1 MIADFPTDEDT
12 RMIEIELRE
21 CDAFASSAMN
31 YFNYFTEIEEEF
43 VKRRGSHMLVS
54 PLDWTLIE
62 TWKQRGIPLYIV
74 LRGINSSFDG
84 YDQRL
89 NRGRKVNSL
98 FFCQQEVEALFQEHV
113 ESRVGAVHGSGNG
126 APQNGNGDSQ
136 FTPAAI
142 IDFLKGQCETLW
154 RLEAKHTDPTLKE
167 TFTRTSERLSQL
179 IQDLEL
185 TGVASPELLEM
196 DLMMIEEVILD
207 SLREHA
213 GEEKLKQL
221 RKEGNDR
228 LRRYKQSMEREVYEQ
243 TISNFVTQRLRE
255 IHQVP
260 RLSLFY
266 L

>member
-1 MIADFPTDEDT
+1 M
-12 RMIEIELRE
+12 
-21 CDAFASSAMN
+21 MN

-62 TWKQRGIPLYIV
+62 TWKRRGIPLHIV

-84 YDQRL
+84 YEQRL

-98 FFCQQEVEALFQEHV
+98 FFCQQEVEALFQEYV
-113 ESRVGAVHGSGNG
+113 ESRVGAANGAGNG
-126 APQNGNGDSQ
+126 AAQNGNGASQ
-136 FTPAAI
+136 FAPAAAVE
-142 IDFLKGQCETLW
+142 FLKAQCEALW
-154 RLEAKHTDPTLKE
+154 RLKAKHLDPALKE
-167 TFTRTSERLSQL
+167 TLVRASERLSQ
-179 IQDLEL
+179 IIEDLE
-185 TGVASPELLEM
+185 TSGAVSPELLEM

-207 SLREHA
+207 GLREQV
-213 GEEKLKQL
+213 GEEKLGRL
-221 RKEGNDR
+221 REEADGK

-243 TISNFVTQRLRE
+243 TAGNFVAQRLRE
-255 IHQVP
+255 IYEVP

>member
-1 MIADFPTDEDT
+1 MI
-12 RMIEIELRE
+12 MIELRE
-21 CDAFASSAMN
+21 CDALAPPAMN

-62 TWKQRGIPLYIV
+62 TWKQRGIPLHIV

-84 YDQRL
+84 YDRRL
-89 NRGRKVNSL
+89 SRGRKVNSL
-98 FFCQQEVEALFQEHV
+98 FFCQQEVEAQFQEYI
-113 ESRVGAVHGSGNG
+113 ESRVGAVHSATNG
-126 APQNGNGDSQ
+126 ASQNGDGDTQ
-136 FTPAAI
+136 FTPAAVI
-142 IDFLKGQCETLW
+142 EFLKGQCEALW
-154 RLEAKHTDPTLKE
+154 RLEAKHNDQSLKE
-167 TFTRTSERLSQL
+167 TFTRTSERLSQ
-179 IQDLEL
+179 IIEDLEL
-185 TGVASPELLEM
+185 TGVISPEMLEM

-207 SLREHA
+207 GLREHA
-213 GEEKLKQL
+213 GDETLRQL
-221 RKEGNDR
+221 RKEANDK

-243 TISNFVTQRLRE
+243 TISNFVAQRLRE

>member
-1 MIADFPTDEDT
+1 VERLGYST
-12 RMIEIELRE
+12 
-21 CDAFASSAMN
+21 MN
-31 YFNYFTEIEEEF
+31 YFNYFTEIEGEF

-62 TWKQRGIPLYIV
+62 TWKKRGIPLHIV

-98 FFCQQEVEALFQEHV
+98 FFCQQEVEALFQEYV
-113 ESRVGAVHGSGNG
+113 ESRVGASNGAIGGDGNG
-126 APQNGNGDSQ
+126 ATQNGAASSQ

-142 IDFLKGQCETLW
+142 IEFLKAQCEALW
-154 RLEAKHTDPTLKE
+154 RMEARQIDPIFREAL
-167 TFTRTSERLSQL
+167 RRVSERLSQ
-179 IQDLEL
+179 IIEDMESSRA
-185 TGVASPELLEM
+185 VSPELLEM

-207 SLREHA
+207 GLKEHA
-213 GEEKLKQL
+213 GEEKLRQL
-221 RKEGNDR
+221 RKEAGEK

-243 TISNFVTQRLRE
+243 TLDNFVAQRLRE
-255 IHQVP
+255 IHDVP

>member
-1 MIADFPTDEDT
+1 MNERDRVGRVGRLGIST
-12 RMIEIELRE
+12 
-21 CDAFASSAMN
+21 MN

-62 TWKQRGIPLYIV
+62 TWKRRGIPLHIV

-98 FFCQQEVEALFQEHV
+98 FFCQQEVEALFQDYV
-113 ESRVGAVHGSGNG
+113 ESRVGAANGAGNG
-126 APQNGNGDSQ
+126 ASQNGNGASQ
-136 FTPAAI
+136 NGAGASQSAPAAVVE
-142 IDFLKGQCETLW
+142 FLKAQCEALW
-154 RLEAKHTDPTLKE
+154 RLEAKRLAPALKE
-167 TFTRTSERLSQL
+167 TFARASERLSQ
-179 IQDLEL
+179 IIEDLESS
-185 TGVASPELLEM
+185 GAVSPELLEM

-207 SLREHA
+207 GLREQA
-213 GEEKLKQL
+213 GEENLGRL
-221 RKEGNDR
+221 RIEADGK

-243 TISNFVTQRLRE
+243 TVGNFVAQRLRE
-255 IHQVP
+255 LHEVP

>member
-1 MIADFPTDEDT
+1 MKKTHE
-12 RMIEIELRE
+12 RIEIELKVSE
-21 CDAFASSAMN
+21 ALAPSAMN

-43 VKRRGSHMLVS
+43 VKRRGSHMMVS

-62 TWKQRGIPLYIV
+62 TWKQRGIPLHIV
-74 LRGINSSFDG
+74 LRGISSSFEA

-98 FFCQQEVEALFQEHV
+98 FFCQQEVEALFQEYV

-142 IDFLKGQCETLW
+142 IDFLKGQCEALW
-154 RLEAKHTDPTLKE
+154 RLEAKHTSLALKE
-167 TFTRTSERLSQL
+167 TFTRTSERLLQ
-179 IQDLEL
+179 IIEDLER
-185 TGVASPELLEM
+185 TGVISPELLEM

-207 SLREHA
+207 GLREHA
-213 GEEKLKQL
+213 GEENLKQL

-228 LRRYKQSMEREVYEQ
+228 LRGYKQGMEREVYEQ
-243 TISNFVTQRLRE
+243 TISNFVAQRLRE
-255 IHQVP
+255 QHQVP

>member
-1 MIADFPTDEDT
+1 
-12 RMIEIELRE
+12 
-21 CDAFASSAMN
+21 MN

-62 TWKQRGIPLYIV
+62 TWKRRGIPLHIV

-84 YDQRL
+84 YDQKL

-98 FFCQQEVEALFQEHV
+98 FFCQQEVEALFQEYV
-113 ESRVGAVHGSGNG
+113 DSRVGAAHGAGNG
-126 APQNGNGDSQ
+126 ASKNGNGASQNGNGASQNGNGASQ
-136 FTPAAI
+136 FAHGVVVE
-142 IDFLKGQCETLW
+142 FLKEQCEALW
-154 RLEAKHTDPTLKE
+154 RLEAKHLDPALKE
-167 TFTRTSERLSQL
+167 TFARASERLSQ
-179 IQDLEL
+179 IIEDLESS
-185 TGVASPELLEM
+185 GAISPELLEM

-207 SLREHA
+207 GLREHA
-213 GEEKLKQL
+213 GEERLGQL
-221 RKEGNDR
+221 RKEAEEK

-243 TISNFVTQRLRE
+243 TIDNFVAQRLRE
-255 IHQVP
+255 INAVP

>member
-1 MIADFPTDEDT
+1 M
-12 RMIEIELRE
+12 
-21 CDAFASSAMN
+21 MN

-62 TWKQRGIPLYIV
+62 TWKRRGIPLHIV

-98 FFCQQEVEALFQEHV
+98 FFCQQEVEALFQEYV
-113 ESRVGAVHGSGNG
+113 ESRVGAANGAGNG
-126 APQNGNGDSQ
+126 AAQNGNGASQ
-136 FTPAAI
+136 FAPAAI
-142 IDFLKGQCETLW
+142 IEFLKAQCEALW
-154 RLEAKHTDPTLKE
+154 RLEAKHLDPALKE
-167 TFTRTSERLSQL
+167 TFARASERLSQ
-179 IQDLEL
+179 IIEDLE
-185 TGVASPELLEM
+185 TSGVLSPELLEL

-207 SLREHA
+207 GLREHA
-213 GEEKLKQL
+213 GEEKLGRL
-221 RKEGNDR
+221 RKEADDK
-228 LRRYKQSMEREVYEQ
+228 LRRYKQSMQREVYEQ
-243 TISNFVTQRLRE
+243 TAGNFVAQRLRE
-255 IHQVP
+255 IHEVP

>member
-1 MIADFPTDEDT
+1 M
-12 RMIEIELRE
+12 
-21 CDAFASSAMN
+21 MN
-31 YFNYFTEIEEEF
+31 YFNYFTEIEGEF

-62 TWKQRGIPLYIV
+62 TWKRRGIPLHVV

-98 FFCQQEVEALFQEHV
+98 FFCQQEVEALYQEYV
-113 ESRVGAVHGSGNG
+113 ESRVGASNG
-126 APQNGNGDSQ
+126 AVGGDGGGAAQNGAAAQ
-136 FTPAAI
+136 FAPATI
-142 IDFLKGQCETLW
+142 VEFLKVQCEALW
-154 RLEAKHTDPTLKE
+154 RMEAKQIDHTFRETLN
-167 TFTRTSERLSQL
+167 RVSERLSQ
-179 IQDLEL
+179 IIDDLE
-185 TGVASPELLEM
+185 TSGVISPELLEM

-207 SLREHA
+207 GLKEQA
-213 GEEKLKQL
+213 GEEKRRQL
-221 RKEGNDR
+221 RKEAGEK

-243 TISNFVTQRLRE
+243 TAANFVAQRLRE
-255 IHQVP
+255 IHEVP